1 MGYFIAFKVTQFQMK
16 STIVS
21 QIKLGISND
30 AQTIITIN
38 KNELSKIDW
47 QENDKEMVYNNKR
60 YDVIKSKEDKTTIT
74 YYCINDKQEE
84 TLFADLNDHINS
96 HVISTKPVKSHS
108 SKTLENDVVK
118 IFFNHQQL
126 INLIPNESGISFLS
140 IKEDI
145 VSEYIKTNSPPPWLV

>member
-1 MGYFIAFKVTQFQMK
+1 MGYFIAFKVTQFQIK

-30 AQTIITIN
+30 AETIITIN

-47 QENDKEMVYNNKR
+47 QENGKEMVYNNKR
-60 YDVIKSKEDKTTIT
+60 YDVIKSKEGKTTIT

-96 HVISTKPVKSHS
+96 HVISTKPIKNHS

-118 IFFNHQQL
+118 IFFNHQQSF
-126 INLIPNESGISFLS
+126 NLITNESGISFLS
-140 IKEDI
+140 VKEDND
-145 VSEYIKTNSPPPWLV
+145 SEYIKTNSPPPWLV